1 MQFCVSFNVWSF
13 FYGLLFWVGGRGVK
27 LGRVRHKGAIHRSL
41 SSLLLL
47 LYVSCSTFNGMEE
60 KREGGGPKIVQYDEC
75 RSKG

>member
-1 MQFCVSFNVWSF
+1 M
-13 FYGLLFWVGGRGVK
+13 K